1 MQEPP
6 PANDLLAELA
16 RFAEQL
22 ASRVSDGAVRWK
34 GGLSEGAWS
43 LTEVVCHL
51 RDVER
56 EVHQRR
62 LKALIEEPGAFL
74 SGAVADEWAEERGYK
89 EQNGPEALAAFLAAR
104 EETLQ
109 LLHELDESMWARRG
123 QHAFFGSTS
132 LHELVH
138 LMVQHDAAHWEQIIA
153 LLATPY
159 DSP

>member
-6 PANDLLAELA
+6 PANELLAELA
-16 RFAEQL
+16 RFAAQV
-22 ASRVSDGAVRWK
+22 ASRVCDGAVSWK
-34 GGLSEGAWS
+34 EGVAEGSWS

-74 SGAVADEWAEERGYK
+74 SGAVADDWAEERGYR

-104 EETLQ
+104 EETVR
-109 LLHELDESMWARRG
+109 LLHELDESMWAHRG

-138 LMVQHDAAHWEQIIA
+138 LMVQHDAAHWEQIMT
-153 LLATPY
+153 LLATPS
-159 DSP
+159 DSL